1 MNCQLS
7 VPDAQWCRNRY
18 LELHTANM
26 QASQLPALVDSLQ
39 ALFEQAVPLNEF
51 RVAVGCASLLSLNYK
66 RLEEWE
72 SSVRWAQEART
83 VAMTYL
89 GWSMA
94 SKAAKTLAQVT
105 YDYARESPSPEIFS
119 HLVSLL
125 ADDAER
131 DGRHQMIEDQVD
143 KYGFLSDVELL
154 RAAKLESV
162 SSQDAFHDSLTWLAK
177 AEALISQL
185 PEELQLYYTA
195 ENIYKRSNAYYAIDD
210 IPAALVCVRN
220 ACTLFEEIGK
230 ERETALMHRRIG
242 QLELLAV
249 ELHLET
255 ANSSLGEILESF
267 QRSEAFLKTAGFQ
280 EQLADCHLQQA
291 WVWERALLQGHE
303 GALEHALRN
312 LDRAEQIRN
321 EIRMDFTIQR
331 DAKSLI
337 QKQALVSRSAE
348 LYTLGFE
355 LSLRLND
362 TGRSWWWLQQGK
374 ARGLLDLI
382 GFGAD
387 VPESIRADISRD
399 KTAAELWEQEA
410 AVLQQISVAPP
421 VDRFR
426 LRASL
431 AKLRRSMDNHPT
443 LHPALAYRGAR
454 SLELEQLKNMFQART
469 DIICVDWAVVHSKLF
484 MVSVRP
490 GEEPRISELE
500 IELKDVTSWMRA
512 NMKPAQLREKSAISR
527 FKKLDPLVGPL
538 AKISKEGEL
547 LVFCP
552 TNVLAGLPLHALEV
566 GQQVVIERNPVI
578 YSTSLSILQ
587 HCLQRQGRD
596 TPTTFNIAIIG
607 DPTSDRA
614 AAADSASSLGLR
626 MKTEPLVGQAATA
639 QAFKSAAEHVDIFHY
654 HGHVKF
660 EVEEPLESAFKL
672 HGGENVTARDL
683 FSIQMRTKLFTI
695 IACESGKQNV
705 LPGDEPLGLVPV
717 LLLAGAN
724 AVVGTLWN
732 CWDTAGKEFA
742 ETFYQI
748 ICHERERSSGS
759 NQEPPS
765 SSTINLAFALR
776 EAVLDIRKR
785 RPEPY
790 FWALFVL
797 YGNWDLVF

>member
-1 MNCQLS
+1 MS
-7 VPDAQWCRNRY
+7 VPDVQWCRNRY
-18 LELHTANM
+18 QELHTANM
-26 QASQLPALVDSLQ
+26 QASQLPAMIEGLQ
-39 ALFEQAVPLNEF
+39 ALFERAVPLNEF
-51 RVAVGCASLLSLNYK
+51 RVAAGCAMLLSLNYQ
-66 RLEEWE
+66 RLKEWKC
-72 SSVRWAQEART
+72 SVRWAEQARD
-83 VAMTYL
+83 VAMTHL
-89 GWSMA
+89 GWPMA

-105 YDYARESPSPEIFS
+105 YEYARDLPSPDIFRN
-119 HLVSLL
+119 LVSLL

-131 DGRHQMIEDQVD
+131 DGRHQMFEDQAD

-154 RAAKLESV
+154 RAAKLANV
-162 SSQDAFHDSLTWLAK
+162 SGQDAFQKSLSWLAK
-177 AEALISQL
+177 AESLISRL
-185 PEELQLYYTA
+185 PKELQLYYTA

-220 ACTLFEEIGK
+220 ARVLFEEAGK

-255 ANSSLGEILESF
+255 VNPSLSETLESF
-267 QRSEAFLKTAGFQ
+267 QRSEAFLKTVGFQ

-291 WVWERALLQGHE
+291 WVWDRALLQGHQ
-303 GALEHALRN
+303 GALEQALRN
-312 LDRAEQIRN
+312 LDMAEQIRN

-331 DAKSLI
+331 DVKSLI
-337 QKQALVSRSAE
+337 HKQALVSRSAE

-355 LSLRLND
+355 LSLRMND

-387 VPESIRADISRD
+387 VPESIKADISRD
-399 KTAAELWEQEA
+399 ETAAELLEQEA
-410 AVLQQISVAPP
+410 AVLQQISVAPTI
-421 VDRFR
+421 DRFR

-431 AKLRRSMDNHPT
+431 STLRRLMDNHPT

-454 SLELEQLKNMFQART
+454 SLELEQLKSMFRART
-469 DIICVDWAVVHSKLF
+469 DIVCVDWAVVHNKLL

-490 GEEPRISELE
+490 GEEPKIFELE
-500 IELKDVTSWMRA
+500 IELKDVSSWMRT
-512 NMKPAQLREKSAISR
+512 NMQPAQLRQRSASSR
-527 FKKLDPLVGPL
+527 FRKLDPLVGPL

-552 TNVLAGLPLHALEV
+552 TNILSGLPLHALEV
-566 GQQVVIERNPVI
+566 DQQVVIKRNPVI
-578 YSTSLSILQ
+578 YSPSLSILQ
-587 HCLQRQGRD
+587 HCLQRQERD
-596 TPTTFNIAIIG
+596 PPTTFSIAIIG
-607 DPTSDRA
+607 NPTSDRA

-626 MKTEPLVGQAATA
+626 MKTDPLIGQAATA
-639 QAFKSAAEHVDIFHY
+639 QAFKSAAEHVGIFHY

-660 EVEEPLESAFKL
+660 EVDEPLESAFKL
-672 HGGENVTARDL
+672 HGGQDVTARDL
-683 FSIQMRTKLFTI
+683 FSIQMRTKLFTM
-695 IACESGKQNV
+695 IACDSGKQNI

-717 LLLAGAN
+717 LLLAGVN
-724 AVVGTLWN
+724 ALVGTLWN
-732 CWDTAGKEFA
+732 CWDTAGKEFT

-759 NQEPPS
+759 DQEMPS
-765 SSTINLAFALR
+765 SSAINLALALR
-776 EAVLDIRKR
+776 EAVLNIRER

-797 YGNWDLVF
+797 YGKWDLVF